1 MPDSFTSEVTRFEH
15 FSCSSHDGQSLK
27 AMEAPV
33 PKFHN
38 LLPSQMPYGHL
49 TMSPQDKG
57 KSISFNSYWHAL
69 TIFMR
74 LQKPS
79 ISMGRQST
87 ISSTNLRFP
96 KLQIN
101 SSLNLSF
108 LDKFFKNS
116 SRRGRERSSSTS
128 SFSREIYFSSQS
140 LFVRGDTLPVFKTGK
155 NCQCLSRLLSYV
167 KVHLGPVDATIFT
180 WLRVEVL
187 DGIATSHFIV
197 TNRWLFADFKVQC
210 VSFIDCIAS
219 GSFDISHNLL
229 SNCYKFVSLSLY
241 YVVSSVLEI
250 VFLVAHRGLYDVAIN
265 RVIA

>member
-116 SRRGRERSSSTS
+116 SRQGRERSSSTS
-128 SFSREIYFSSQS
+128 SFSRERYFSSQS
-140 LFVRGDTLPVFKTGK
+140 LFVRGDTLPVFKT
-155 NCQCLSRLLSYV
+155 
-167 KVHLGPVDATIFT
+167 
-180 WLRVEVL
+180 
-187 DGIATSHFIV
+187 
-197 TNRWLFADFKVQC
+197 DFKVQC

-250 VFLVAHRGLYDVAIN
+250 AFLVAHRGLYDVAIN